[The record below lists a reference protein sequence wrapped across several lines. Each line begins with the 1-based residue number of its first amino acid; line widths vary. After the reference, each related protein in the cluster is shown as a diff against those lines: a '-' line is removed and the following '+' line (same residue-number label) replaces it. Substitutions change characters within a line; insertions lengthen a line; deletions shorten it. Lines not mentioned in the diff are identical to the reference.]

1 MTELAPLVLVE
12 HPARGRDGVALVTL
26 NRPEAR
32 NALSFALMDQLV
44 PALDALDA
52 DSACR
57 AIVITGAGDR
67 AFAAGAD
74 LRDLAEQTPASWEAR
89 DGLVGWGRVGRLA
102 TPVIAAVRGY
112 ALGGG
117 CELAMACDFIIAGDD
132 AQFGQPELG
141 VGIIPGA
148 GGTQRLPR
156 SVGPAKAMDLILTG
170 RRMDAAEA
178 ERAGLV
184 ARVVP
189 AGDTVEA
196 ALDAAAAI
204 AAQPP
209 LAAQAAKEAVRAA
222 QELPLG
228 EGLDHERRA
237 FRALF
242 ATEDQREG
250 MAAFLEKRRP
260 VWTGR

>member
-1 MTELAPLVLVE
+1 MTEPAPLVLVE

-26 NRPEAR
+26 NRPNAR

-44 PALDALDA
+44 AALDALDV
-52 DSACR
+52 DPACR

-74 LRDLAEQTPASWEAR
+74 LRDLAQQTPDSWVAR

-156 SVGPAKAMDLILTG
+156 AVGPARAMDLILTG

-209 LAAQAAKEAVRAA
+209 LALRAAKEAVRAA

-242 ATEDQREG
+242 GTEDQREG